1 MEPIELEIP
10 DHVVDLLPQDGQNAA
25 KDMQKAVE
33 GYERHLNR
41 TLGENEDAEKA
52 ATVLDV
58 VEHMES
64 RMETYDAFVPEL
76 RAWGQSPAY
85 AVAWRNLHGELIS
98 QIYQHEVGTLLDRE
112 RNYRIA
118 DDGIRLKDLKDD

>member
-1 MEPIELEIP
+1 MEPIELTIP
-10 DHVVDLLPQDGQNAA
+10 QHVVDLLPQDGANAA
-25 KDMQKAVE
+25 TDMEKAVE

-41 TLGENEDAEKA
+41 SLGEVNDPEKA
-52 ATVLDV
+52 AEVLDV
-58 VEHMES
+58 VEHMEA
-64 RMETYDAFVPEL
+64 RMETYDTFVPEL

-98 QIYQHEVGTLLDRE
+98 QIYQHEIGGLLDRE

>member
-1 MEPIELEIP
+1 MEPIELSIP
-10 DHVVDLLPQDGQNAA
+10 QHVVDLLPQDGANAA
-25 KDMQKAVE
+25 KDMEKAVE

-41 TLGENEDAEKA
+41 SLGENEDAEKA
-52 ATVLDV
+52 ADVLDV

-85 AVAWRNLHGELIS
+85 AIAWRNLHGELIS
-98 QIYQHEVGTLLDRE
+98 QIYQHDVGTLLDRE
-112 RNYRIA
+112 RNFRIA

>member
-1 MEPIELEIP
+1 MEPIELSIP
-10 DHVVDLLPQDGQNAA
+10 QHVVDLLPQDGANAA
-25 KDMQKAVE
+25 TDMEKAVE

-41 TLGENEDAEKA
+41 SLGEANDPEKA
-52 ATVLDV
+52 AEVLDV
-58 VEHMES
+58 VDHMEA
-64 RMETYDAFVPEL
+64 RMETYDTFVPEL

-98 QIYQHEVGTLLDRE
+98 QIYQHEVSGLLDRE

-118 DDGIRLKDLKDD
+118 DDGIRLKDLKED